1 MSMPMTFTPRGRSTA
16 QRLAVLS
23 TVLIAATTGIP
34 STAHA
39 EHSGPAAAP
48 SSLSPAPQATID
60 AHDPDLQ
67 LPQYSRLAKPKIL
80 TLDQRKLG
88 LIHIVTN
95 GTASPPPQP
104 KPFPTQHPLHPHEP
118 SRSSAT
124 PATPSPTGMHD
135 SPRPTATPTPDGRAT
150 SAPTAQEQHR
160 PLLRTALGLL
170 ALLAALVL
178 GRFALRTR
186 RRGRKDQPS
195 PRTRATASAA
205 QPSATPPHGTAR
217 LDSALRALAQHAR
230 EAGQELPQL
239 RAARITVDS
248 LAVLPVDEA
257 LAPPPP
263 FTHGDDSWWH
273 LPADADLMEEHTAHT
288 PPAPYPALATI
299 GTTTLNGH
307 EALLLLN
314 LAYPQAV
321 LLEGNPT
328 DVEEVLT
335 ALTLELI
342 TSPWNNAVDLI
353 TTGFGQDLPHP
364 PPGPRA
370 TYLPQAADAVQEMS
384 ERLLE
389 AAQHPHP
396 ELRPHL
402 LLSTHP
408 LHDELAARTAE
419 LAHKATPLP
428 LTLIAPA
435 GNGTTRHFPQATVLN
450 ASHHEPQHLHRLA
463 TSVTLQRLTRSDYLQ
478 AITALTACDNA
489 DLAEQHSPPAGDDS
503 ASRTAEPAA
512 RQPATAST
520 NAADHAAPAESS
532 HKTNEAD
539 AAFPVLRANPPTRGT
554 LDADAASASDHRADF
569 FAPVT
574 STTSRRA
581 VEMPEEDAT
590 TGTSI
595 RIERHETASTET
607 GAPGQGPEI
616 RVLGPVEVTGVRPS
630 GHGPRIAQLAALLYF
645 KPGRTA
651 DELCTHMDP
660 TAPWTPATLNARLHG
675 LRRALG
681 DDPQGRP
688 YVPRRSAGDT
698 PYRLSPAIHCDWT
711 HFHSLTEHPLHHAPA
726 GLQNLEQALTL
737 VRGKPFGGRPLPW
750 AEPLAQEMTTRIVD
764 VAHTIAVHRTAHGP
778 HHDLSKARR
787 AIACA
792 LDIDDTAEL
801 LYRDWLRLEAAAAN
815 RSGLHTVISRLQH
828 LTHTLNAPLQ
838 PQTEQLIT
846 ELLHTTQPHSPT
858 S

>member
-1 MSMPMTFTPRGRSTA
+1 MTPQSHGRSTA

-23 TVLIAATTGIP
+23 TVLIAVTTGTP

-48 SSLSPAPQATID
+48 SSRPPAPRATID
-60 AHDPDLQ
+60 AHDPDLL
-67 LPQYSRLAKPKIL
+67 LPESSRLAKPKIL

-88 LIHIVTN
+88 LTHIVTK
-95 GTASPPPQP
+95 GTASLPSRPR
-104 KPFPTQHPLHPHEP
+104 PFPTERPAHAREP
-118 SRSSAT
+118 GRSSTT
-124 PATPSPTGMHD
+124 PAAPSPTDTHD
-135 SPRPTATPTPDGRAT
+135 SPRPTATPTRDGRAT
-150 SAPTAQEQHR
+150 PKPTAREQHR
-160 PLLRTALGLL
+160 SLLRTALGLL
-170 ALLAALVL
+170 ALLAALIL
-178 GRFALRTR
+178 ARFALRTR
-186 RRGRKDQPS
+186 RRSHKEQPS
-195 PRTRATASAA
+195 SHTPATASAA
-205 QPSATPPHGTAR
+205 QPSATPPNGTAR
-217 LDSALRALAQHAR
+217 LDMALRALAYHAR
-230 EAGQELPQL
+230 EAGRDLPTL
-239 RAARITVDS
+239 RAARITTDS
-248 LAVLPVDEA
+248 LAVLPDDRA
-257 LAPPPP
+257 LAPAPP
-263 FTHGDDSWWH
+263 FTRGDDGWWH
-273 LPADADLMEEHTAHT
+273 LPNDADLMEEHTTHS

-299 GTTTLNGH
+299 GTTTLDGH

-321 LLEGNPT
+321 LLEGNPA
-328 DVEEVLT
+328 DVEQVLT
-335 ALTLELI
+335 ALTVELI
-342 TSPWNNAVDLI
+342 TSPWNSAVDII

-364 PPGPRA
+364 SPGPRT
-370 TYLPQAADAVQEMS
+370 TYLPQAADAVREMS

-389 AAQHPHP
+389 AAQLPHP

-408 LHDELAARTAE
+408 LHDELAARAAE
-419 LAHKATPLP
+419 LAQKATPLP
-428 LTLIAPA
+428 LTFIAPVD
-435 GNGTTRHFPQATVLN
+435 NGATTHFPQATVLD
-450 ASHHEPQHLHRLA
+450 ASRHEPQHLDRLE

-478 AITALTACDNA
+478 AITALTASDKA
-489 DLAEQHSPPAGDDS
+489 DLTEQHSPAAADDS
-503 ASRTAEPAA
+503 ASGTAEPVPPQSASAITTAA
-512 RQPATAST
+512 E
-520 NAADHAAPAESS
+520 HAAPAATKR
-532 HKTNEAD
+532 KTNEANS
-539 AAFPVLRANPPTRGT
+539 AFPVLRANGTNVSTPGT
-554 LDADAASASDHRADF
+554 LAAGAASASDHRTGF
-569 FAPVT
+569 LAPGT
-574 STTSRRA
+574 STRPRPATA
-581 VEMPEEDAT
+581 LMPEEEVT
-590 TGTSI
+590 TGTNI
-595 RIERHETASTET
+595 RTRRHDTSTTET
-607 GAPGQGPEI
+607 GASGQGPEI

-660 TAPWTPATLNARLHG
+660 ATPWTAATLNARLHG

-711 HFHSLTEHPLHHAPA
+711 HFHSLTEHPLHHAPTS
-726 GLQNLEQALTL
+726 LQDLEQALTL

-750 AEPLAQEMTTRIVD
+750 AEPLAQEMTTRIID
-764 VAHTIAVHRTAHGP
+764 VAHTIATQRIAPGP
-778 HHDLSKARR
+778 HHDLSKARQ

-828 LTHTLNAPLQ
+828 LTHTFNAPLQ

-846 ELLHTTQPHSPT
+846 ELLHTTQPHNPT